1 MGDKMITVE
10 QVLEE
15 AILLKPVDQA
25 LLVDNLLA
33 ILDKPDMNLDKM
45 WADEAESRLDAY
57 KNGHLKA
64 ISLKKVL
71 SKYK

>member
-1 MGDKMITVE
+1 MITAE

-15 AILLKPVDQA
+15 ATLLKPVEQA
-25 LLVDNLLA
+25 QLVDHLLSM
-33 ILDKPDMNLDKM
+33 LDHPDQELDKM
-45 WADEAESRLDAY
+45 WAEEAESRLDAY

-64 ISLKKVL
+64 VSLEKVL